1 MMRILLAPDSFKEN
15 LTAVEFCD
23 VAEKGILEIMPDAKV
38 TKLPLA
44 DGGEGTVEALVVSGK
59 GETVETIVLGPRL
72 DSITATY
79 GYLKESKTAVIE
91 MSAASGLPLL
101 DMESRNPME
110 TSTYGTGQLILDALD
125 KGCEKIVLGIGGS
138 ATNDCGIGMIEALG
152 AKLFN
157 SKGEKISSN
166 GRGLLDLDKIDVDN
180 LDKRLKN
187 IEITVA
193 CDVDNPLYGPN
204 GAAYVY
210 APQKGANSE
219 MVKLLDLGLRNFA
232 EVIKRDFGKDVT
244 KIPGA
249 GAAGGLGAGLVGVL
263 NAELRSG
270 FDIIDEVLGI
280 EKLIMKSKFDLI
292 ITGEGQI
299 NNQTISGK
307 LPIRIARLGKQ
318 YNAPTIAIVGSIG
331 DISDEVYT
339 SGIVSIFS
347 IINKPMS
354 LEEAYDKSN
363 VLLLNC
369 VKNIMRLYKQMD
381 GV

>member
-1 MMRILLAPDSFKEN
+1 MKILLAPDSFKEN

-23 VAEKGILEIMPDAKV
+23 IAEKGILEIIPDAKV

-44 DGGEGTVEALVVSGK
+44 DGGEGTVEAFVVSGR

-166 GRGLLDLDKIDVDN
+166 GRGLLELDKIDVDN

-193 CDVDNPLYGPN
+193 CDVDNPLYGLN

-210 APQKGANSE
+210 APQKGADSE

-232 EVIKRDFGKDVT
+232 KVIKRDFDKDVT

-270 FDIIDEVLGI
+270 FDIIDEVLRI

-307 LPIRIARLGKQ
+307 LPIRIAKLGKQ

-347 IINKPMS
+347 IIDKPMT
-354 LEEAYDKSN
+354 LKEAYDKS
-363 VLLLNC
+363 
-369 VKNIMRLYKQMD
+369 
-381 GV
+381 

>member
-1 MMRILLAPDSFKEN
+1 MKILLAPDSFKEN

-23 VAEKGILEIMPDAKV
+23 IAEKGILEIIPDAKV

-44 DGGEGTVEALVVSGK
+44 DGGEGTVEAFVVSGR

-166 GRGLLDLDKIDVDN
+166 GRGLLELDKIDVDN

-193 CDVDNPLYGPN
+193 CDVDNPLYGLN

-210 APQKGANSE
+210 APQKGADSE

-232 EVIKRDFGKDVT
+232 KVIKRDFDKDVT

-270 FDIIDEVLGI
+270 FDIIDEVLRI

-307 LPIRIARLGKQ
+307 LPIRIAKLGKQ

-331 DISDEVYT
+331 DVSDEVYT

-347 IINKPMS
+347 IIKKSMS

-381 GV
+381 VV